1 MNGATGRSDGW
12 GKLVPSNK
20 LTKAEI
26 VERIAENTTASK
38 KDIHT
43 IIDLFFHE
51 VKGALLEDRVV
62 EFRGFGTFEVR
73 TRKGRDKARNPKTG
87 ETVSVQ
93 NHGVVVFRP
102 GKELKEAAWPL
113 RS

>member
-1 MNGATGRSDGW
+1 MPDS
-12 GKLVPSNK
+12 K

-26 VERIAENTTASK
+26 VERIGNEVNVSK
-38 KDIHT
+38 KDIHA
-43 IIDLFFHE
+43 IVDLFFGE
-51 VKGALLEDRVV
+51 IKGALLEDKVI

-73 TRKGRDKARNPKTG
+73 TRKGRQHARNPKTG
-87 ETVSVQ
+87 EQVAVQ

-102 GKELKEAAWPL
+102 GKELKEASWNL